1 MHILEKIVIH
11 LCQMNKI
18 KLINSAAKVLNDDFY
33 APLEKVAEVAQ
44 ISKRTLYR
52 YFKDRDA
59 LITACYADMLETW
72 YQAMITAFNSDK
84 DPIKQLE
91 AMLYAAIDCGV
102 KYIFLHTLEEKH
114 IDIGTIDKDIVRA
127 YQQTKEKWFAI
138 VPELQE
144 KRIIDNRLSALW
156 IRHLFESMAGT
167 SVKALNAGDVAPN
180 DLKKFAWL
188 SFSRSIGIQ

>member
-1 MHILEKIVIH
+1 
-11 LCQMNKI
+11 MNEE
-18 KLINSAAKVLNDDFY
+18 KLISSAAKVLNEDFY
-33 APLEKVAEVAQ
+33 APLERVAEAAQ

-59 LITACYADMLETW
+59 LIAACYADMLETW
-72 YQAMITAFNSDK
+72 YQAMVTAFNSEN

-91 AMLYAAIDCGV
+91 AMLYAAIDCGS

-114 IDIGTIDKDIVRA
+114 IDRAAIDKDKVMA
-127 YQQTKEKWFAI
+127 YERTKERWFAI

-144 KRIIDNRLSALW
+144 KNIVDNRLSAPW
-156 IRHLFESMAGT
+156 IRHLFETIART
-167 SVKALNAGDVAPN
+167 SVKALNSGDVAPN

-188 SFSRSIGIQ
+188 SFSRSIGII